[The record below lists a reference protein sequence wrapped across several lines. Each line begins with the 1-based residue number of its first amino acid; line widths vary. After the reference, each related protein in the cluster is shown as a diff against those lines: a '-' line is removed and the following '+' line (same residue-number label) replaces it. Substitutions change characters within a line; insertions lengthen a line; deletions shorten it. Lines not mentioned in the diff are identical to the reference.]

1 MVAEY
6 TVCHSFSLPVHSC
19 SLLREKIHS
28 LGPPGASRHL
38 IAFLL
43 WHMMFLSAR
52 HSNST
57 VEATSPNEWNQSHS
71 FRRPVKGINLPQCG
85 IDRFTLLLPAA
96 STQYKDSWQ
105 STHDRLTQVLL
116 GNHGKTY
123 VLQIRDVITHYFTIN
138 YIHALGYSMVYTNT
152 GTCILETNKIKCQ
165 QLVSKW
171 SVLRSFTS
179 H

>member
-1 MVAEY
+1 M
-6 TVCHSFSLPVHSC
+6 
-19 SLLREKIHS
+19 
-28 LGPPGASRHL
+28 
-38 IAFLL
+38 
-43 WHMMFLSAR
+43 
-52 HSNST
+52 
-57 VEATSPNEWNQSHS
+57 
-71 FRRPVKGINLPQCG
+71 KGINLPQCG

-152 GTCILETNKIKCQ
+152 GTCILETNKI
-165 QLVSKW
+165 VSTAGEQA
-171 SVLRSFTS
+171 VSFTIVYVS
-179 H
+179 LDCYWKQQQDDEYHSNSPQHSPYFQRLTDTELK